1 VEKTNLDLILSHI
14 DPLSLVTMSKSSEN
28 TILRDNQNTTVENYS
43 NIDENI
49 SQNYVKEES
58 FKQGHSMSVDSSV
71 PETNNPKARGL
82 NKVSKQAS
90 KKGKRK
96 LGFLQMRIDSTIYFD
111 NMGYSYQ
118 IQNEKN
124 DKK

>member
-1 VEKTNLDLILSHI
+1 
-14 DPLSLVTMSKSSEN
+14 MSKSSEN

-43 NIDENI
+43 NIDEDI

-58 FKQGHSMSVDSSV
+58 FKQEHSMSADISV
-71 PETNNPKARGL
+71 PETNNPKACDL
-82 NKVSKQAS
+82 NKASKQVS